1 VSSNDLSKRMTSDDL
16 GFTLSDPM
24 SPGDRYTIR
33 CLLFDFQHELLTRE
47 ECLDAIAA
55 VRAFG
60 SRQQQLF

>member
-1 VSSNDLSKRMTSDDL
+1 
-16 GFTLSDPM
+16 M

-55 VRAFG
+55 VRTFG